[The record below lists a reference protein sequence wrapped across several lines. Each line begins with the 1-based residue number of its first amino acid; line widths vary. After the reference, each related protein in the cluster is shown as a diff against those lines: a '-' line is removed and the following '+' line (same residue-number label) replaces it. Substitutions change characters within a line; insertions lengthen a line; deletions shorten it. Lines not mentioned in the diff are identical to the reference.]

1 MTLQIFRAFPF
12 KAPWCLELFFP
23 PFSCFFPSHLFL
35 LLFSFYSSFYPYLL
49 ILSFSSPPSPPF
61 PTLLLFS
68 FPLLCFIASPLSLL
82 LSSFYT
88 LILPSLFILLS
99 FSIFFSFSIGGLL
112 QEVLWAYAS
121 WLWTQESLLTGIW
134 GLYNAV
140 GIELGSTT
148 CNQVF

>member
-23 PFSCFFPSHLFL
+23 PSPASFL
-35 LLFSFYSSFYPYLL
+35 LISFSSYSPSTPLSTLISSFYLFPLL
-49 ILSFSSPPSPPF
+49 LLPLFPLFSSPFPFFASSP
-61 PTLLLFS
+61 LLFL
-68 FPLLCFIASPLSLL
+68 FFSPLS
-82 LSSFYT
+82 
-88 LILPSLFILLS
+88 ILLS
-99 FSIFFSFSIGGLL
+99 FPLCLSFSPSLSFSPFPSGGLL